1 LKIKNFKITDQ
12 FLLGINYW
20 PSSSALNMWT
30 EWNPKELADDAD
42 RIKHLGMNCCRF
54 FLYMPVFMDVEDRIN
69 PIMLERLKYFMGLY
83 EEREIFTLPTFI
95 VGHMSGEDWDVPWR
109 KGADFISDPRIIK
122 ATELY
127 ITTIVKELKKFSG
140 IFGWLLSNELPN
152 YIGNQLPETV
162 SLWAER
168 IISAIKEIDQD
179 RPVSIGDGA
188 WCPEIIGQQTG
199 FQLRK
204 LNRFQDFVGLHYYP
218 REMSAWRHSF
228 TTAFRLRL
236 AEEWGKPVIVEEF
249 GTSTTLC
256 SEENQAKYYESVFR
270 SALINGARGA
280 LGWCLNDFDFIEKR
294 PYTHHAY
301 EERFG
306 VVRTNQTNKPA
317 ALEFVKFQKLL
328 NEIISHGYEKV
339 ERNVGLLIPSNY
351 YYEYP
356 YQYKPRFEQW
366 YDLYLETFS
375 LLKRAN
381 LDIRMVF
388 EPAQELEKNGAYSH
402 EIELNPEKIP
412 VLFAPRLKIVT
423 KKMRVQIE
431 EYIRKG
437 GIFYF
442 SFANDSWVLDWH
454 LLAGIEMD
462 CKFGVPD
469 FQEVTQLAVCAK
481 KNWGE
486 FTEGEKFQVPLNIT
500 SPEYSYCPILKVGG
514 NVVCEDETGS
524 PFLIE
529 NRIGKGKVYFTPY
542 PIEMLSL
549 ASADDKWKSI
559 FRRMY
564 RSIAMN
570 QMSAQEI
577 HVEGDGLETGIWKK
591 KDEYKVVIQNHAW
604 TGRTGIL
611 KMPDPSFIIQSSD
624 KTYRKISDCTIEL
637 TFSGKESSY
646 LTIVK
651 SSNKQQSN

>member
-1 LKIKNFKITDQ
+1 MNIKNREITDH

-42 RIKHLGMNCCRF
+42 RIKQLGMNCCRF
-54 FLYMPVFMDVEDRIN
+54 FLYMPAFMDMEDRVN
-69 PIMLERLKYFMGLY
+69 PIMLERLKYFMSLY

-109 KGADFISDPRIIK
+109 KGADFISDSRIIK

-127 ITTIVKELKKFSG
+127 ITTIVKEIKNFSG

-152 YIGNQLPETV
+152 YIGNQPPEAV
-162 SLWAER
+162 SRWVER
-168 IISAIKEIDQD
+168 IISVIKKIDPD

-199 FQLRK
+199 FHLRK

-256 SEENQAKYYESVFR
+256 SEENQAKYYRSVFR
-270 SALINGARGA
+270 SALINGAQGV
-280 LGWCLNDFDFIEKR
+280 LSWCLNDFDFTEKR
-294 PYTHHAY
+294 PYSHHAY

-306 VVRTNQTNKPA
+306 IVRMDQTNKPA
-317 ALEFVKFQKLL
+317 AQEFEKFQEIL
-328 NEIISHGYEKV
+328 NEIIPNGFDKI

-356 YQYKPRFEQW
+356 YQYKPQFLQW

-381 LDIRMVF
+381 LGVRMVI
-388 EPAQELEKNGAYSH
+388 EPVQEVEKDGAYSH
-402 EIELNPEKIP
+402 ELELNPDEIP
-412 VLFAPRLKIVT
+412 VLFAPRLKVMT
-423 KKMRVQIE
+423 KKMCVQIE
-431 EYIRKG
+431 EYVRKG
-437 GIFYF
+437 GTFYF

-469 FQEVTQLAVCAK
+469 FPEVVQLTVGVK

-486 FTEGEKFQVPLNIT
+486 FVEGEKFQIPLNNA

-514 NVVCEDETGS
+514 KVICEDMSGA

-529 NRIGKGKVYFTPY
+529 NRIGKGKVFFTPY
-542 PIEMLSL
+542 PIEMLSV
-549 ASADDKWKSI
+549 ASTNDGWKSI
-559 FRRMY
+559 FRRIY
-564 RSIAMN
+564 RSIAMDR
-570 QMSAQEI
+570 MPGLEI
-577 HVEGDGLETGIWKK
+577 QIEGDGLESGIWKK
-591 KDEYKVVIQNHAW
+591 KEEYKVVIQNHAW
-604 TGRTGIL
+604 TERIGIL
-611 KMPDPSFIIQSSD
+611 KVPDTSYVIQSSNMVY
-624 KTYRKISDCTIEL
+624 KKISDCKTEL
-637 TFSGKESSY
+637 
-646 LTIVK
+646 
-651 SSNKQQSN
+651 N